1 MKESFSEKIKKDI
14 QELADKNIF
23 KSMYFCPYVTCHA
36 YKRHY
41 MVSKK
46 SMLKRVQDMKGV
58 HVSRFYQ
65 SLSEDDIAGLVYEA
79 LSKNYK
85 KLESGLCVKQ
95 ASSDTFEII
104 YNFDYP
110 IGEGCSRET
119 GARFFQMSRLCIVI
133 GRKPLN
139 GRSFSII
146 SFYPEFDM
154 DEIDYFNDVIDG
166 LC

>member
-41 MVSKK
+41 IVSKK

-79 LSKNYK
+79 LSKTIKNWNLVY
-85 KLESGLCVKQ
+85 
-95 ASSDTFEII
+95 A
-104 YNFDYP
+104 
-110 IGEGCSRET
+110 
-119 GARFFQMSRLCIVI
+119 
-133 GRKPLN
+133 
-139 GRSFSII
+139 
-146 SFYPEFDM
+146 
-154 DEIDYFNDVIDG
+154 
-166 LC
+166 